1 MFLFAVLILVLLA
14 VVILWFI
21 FAYNGLVRLRNQVR
35 NAWHQIDVQLK
46 RRYDLIPNLVEVV
59 KDYMSYEQETL
70 EKVIKARSFAIN
82 ASGAHQQAE
91 AENML
96 TGALKSLFAVV
107 ERYPELRS
115 NQNVL
120 NLQEELTSTEN
131 KISFARQFY
140 NDIVYRYNTRT
151 EVVPT
156 NIIAGMFSFKR
167 EEFFQ
172 TEGEEREVVKVDLR

>member
-1 MFLFAVLILVLLA
+1 MGTFVVVILAILA

-21 FAYNGLVRLRNQVR
+21 LAYNGLVRLRNLVR

-70 EKVIKARSFAIN
+70 EKVIKARSFALN
-82 ASGAHQQAE
+82 ASGARQQAE

-107 ERYPELRS
+107 ERYPELKS

-120 NLQEELTSTEN
+120 SLQEELTSTEN
-131 KISFARQFY
+131 KISFSRQFY
-140 NDIVYRYNTRT
+140 NDIVYRYNTKT
-151 EVVPT
+151 EMVPT
-156 NIIAGMFSFKR
+156 NIIAGMFNFQR

-172 TEGEEREVVKVDLR
+172 TEEEEREAVKVDLR